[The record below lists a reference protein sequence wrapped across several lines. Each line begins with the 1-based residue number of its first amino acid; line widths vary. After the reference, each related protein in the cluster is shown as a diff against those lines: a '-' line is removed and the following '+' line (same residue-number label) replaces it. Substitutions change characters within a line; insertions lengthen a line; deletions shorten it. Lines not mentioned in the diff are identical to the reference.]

1 MLWFLI
7 WVWFSISS
15 FIIVCV
21 KNGYPKGLK
30 SNCKRSYSC
39 VLLAKRKM
47 CGKKYSKAMSRGC
60 NAQIT
65 QWSQNQLVRNFCKLS
80 CNKCTRKY
88 YVVHT
93 MLNILWTVIK
103 YSWVWKSLEFWI
115 HSILGS
121 RQVAERTRNLV
132 QTETTHNRVEMKS
145 PGKDEGNYIELI
157 ARKTLKLVWS
167 ALLLKKPQIW
177 WVIANFSNK

>member
-1 MLWFLI
+1 MSSAIPIFVVSLYNQLSLSYKLKI
-7 WVWFSISS
+7 SNMGMFSISL

-65 QWSQNQLVRNFCKLS
+65 PWFQNQLVRNFCKLS

-88 YVVHT
+88 YT
-93 MLNILWTVIK
+93 QC
-103 YSWVWKSLEFWI
+103 
-115 HSILGS
+115 SIL
-121 RQVAERTRNLV
+121 RN
-132 QTETTHNRVEMKS
+132 Q
-145 PGKDEGNYIELI
+145 I
-157 ARKTLKLVWS
+157 AL
-167 ALLLKKPQIW
+167 
-177 WVIANFSNK
+177 FSSFKF

>member
-93 MLNILWTVIK
+93 MLNILWTVIIFMGVK
-103 YSWVWKSLEFWI
+103 ITWVLNTFYF
-115 HSILGS
+115 
-121 RQVAERTRNLV
+121 RF
-132 QTETTHNRVEMKS
+132 TTSCR
-145 PGKDEGNYIELI
+145 KDT
-157 ARKTLKLVWS
+157 K
-167 ALLLKKPQIW
+167 
-177 WVIANFSNK
+177 FSTDRDNS